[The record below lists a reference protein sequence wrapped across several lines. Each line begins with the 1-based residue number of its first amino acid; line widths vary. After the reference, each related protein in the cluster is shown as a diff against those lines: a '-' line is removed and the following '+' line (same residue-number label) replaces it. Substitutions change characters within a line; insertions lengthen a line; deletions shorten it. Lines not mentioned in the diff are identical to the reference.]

1 VLAARQER
9 QARYKREESE
19 VAGIRVAVNG
29 YGVIGKRVADAVTLQ
44 PDMELV
50 GVADVADDYR
60 VRLAVGHGYRLFGST
75 PTASAAMVEAGL
87 DPTGDLGDLLAE
99 SDVVVDATPKRV
111 GAANKPAYE
120 AAGVKAIFQ
129 GGEKHELAGV
139 SFVAQANYA
148 DGVGKDFV
156 RVVSCNTTGLVRLLG
171 ALREHDLLERA
182 RAVLIRRGTDP
193 WESHLGGLVNTL
205 LPEPSIPSHQG
216 PDARTVLPDLD
227 LVTIAASGPFNLSHV
242 HFAVIETPRESD
254 RDEVVAALRDAP
266 RIVLVRASDGVEA
279 PNSVIEI
286 ARDLGRP
293 RADLWEVAVWEDS
306 LAVSGREIFLTYQV
320 HNEAIVTPENVDAI
334 RAVTSAE
341 LVASRSIARTDEA
354 LGVRSDLLSPI
365 LANAA
370 VVRGGGA

>member
-1 VLAARQER
+1 MTHT
-9 QARYKREESE
+9 K
-19 VAGIRVAVNG
+19 VAING
-29 YGVIGKRVADAVTLQ
+29 YGVIGKRVADAVVLQ

-50 GVADVADDYR
+50 GVADVATDYR
-60 VRLAVGHGYRLFGST
+60 VRMALGRGYRLFGST
-75 PTASAAMVEAGL
+75 AAATSAMREAGL
-87 DPTGDLGDLLAE
+87 DPSGVLDELLAAA
-99 SDVVVDATPKRV
+99 DVVVDATPKRV

-148 DGVGKDFV
+148 EALGKDLV
-156 RVVSCNTTGLVRLLG
+156 RVVSCNTTGLVRMLG
-171 ALREHDLLERA
+171 ALRSNGLLRRA

-205 LPEPSIPSHQG
+205 LPEPTIPSHQG

-227 LVTIAASGPFNLSHV
+227 LVTIAAAGPFNLSHV
-242 HFAVIETPRESD
+242 HFLVVEAPRDVTREEAVE
-254 RDEVVAALRDAP
+254 ALREAA
-266 RIVLVRASDGVEA
+266 RIVLVRAREGVEA

-286 ARDLGRP
+286 VRDLGRP

-334 RAVTSAE
+334 RAVTAAE
-341 LVASRSIARTDEA
+341 RDGDRSIALTDGA
-354 LGVRSDLLSPI
+354 LGVRSELVPV
-365 LANAA
+365 AA
-370 VVRGGGA
+370 TAGAWS